1 MDINVILFNNPA
13 IRICMGIA
21 ARYLRFTAMCVGL
34 LFLGCE
40 SPRKKIASLPYRQ
53 FDQTPDGWRQMAD
66 RKRFGEAARL
76 IEYYLSRHPELSP
89 SERAML
95 HFHAGQLFGFVN
107 DRENALRHLDQSAVP
122 EGTVGFP
129 TKWNDYTI
137 ATKAFIKRDHAEF
150 SAARERMAMGAV
162 SEQDRVFLG
171 TIDWLRE
178 RFGQTYGEAYL
189 SQITGRK

>member
-1 MDINVILFNNPA
+1 MDINVIFLNNPA
-13 IRICMGIA
+13 IRICMRIA
-21 ARYLRFTAMCVGL
+21 GRYLRFTAMCFGL

-53 FDQTPDGWRQMAD
+53 FDQTPAGWRQMAD
-66 RKRFGEAARL
+66 RKKFAEAARL
-76 IEYYLSRHPELSP
+76 IEFYLPRHPELSL
-89 SERAML
+89 SEQAML

-122 EGTVGFP
+122 DATAGFP
-129 TKWNDYTI
+129 TKWNDYTV
-137 ATKAFIKRDHAEF
+137 ATKAFIKGDHAEF
-150 SAARERMAMGAV
+150 SAARERMAIGVV
-162 SEQDRVFLG
+162 SEQDKVFLG

-189 SQITGRK
+189 SQIMGRK